1 MGVSL
6 CVGGL
11 CEESFCDVGLVL
23 QCQTYD
29 ALMLST
35 ESTVTVFGVL
45 KKVPEGKEVYVCRG
59 GCV

>member
-1 MGVSL
+1 M
-6 CVGGL
+6 CWGGGGGDML

-45 KKVPEGKEVYVCRG
+45 KKVPEGKEVYVCV
-59 GCV
+59 CV